1 MANKKRKVSLND
13 YASCYHYF
21 ERAIQNNR
29 FMREETDSSVRI
41 KAIHAFAELKSTAE
55 DEETV
60 RLFQLWLDEFVD
72 AQTFSRC
79 YRALNQKK
87 YLMEK
92 TMRTITI
99 SDETYNALKDLSY
112 QKNASLSQV
121 ILDGCTLLRDKN
133 KESIRPLINTLN
145 TATLIPANIPTGSQ
159 KSLMTGVTSGN
170 TNVISLFG
178 DEQGESHD
186 EDEGGSEFDF
196 FDFDEVREWPRKPEG
211 YDFRANES
219 YKKYRKHIE
228 RLTIKKPDEEL
239 LAYFTKTI
247 NYFLT
252 EDNCQQ
258 IGSQLLSIQEVCLK
272 QKLFSRQFN
281 SNHFAISKGFSIPDL
296 SFEHYADELLLF
308 LGLLFGC
315 TTASITSG
323 NRQPYVFAGHP
334 NQVQMAYKAYHYLDA
349 FLSDEVKRFK
359 DNCHKNTK
367 RKNKKMKAQWHGGHL
382 VGIMFH
388 PILDDEETY
397 KLLTDEEYDKL
408 ATHTHHKVHVY
419 YDENEPIGGWWTPD
433 KEKPFRW

>member
-1 MANKKRKVSLND
+1 M
-13 YASCYHYF
+13 
-21 ERAIQNNR
+21 
-29 FMREETDSSVRI
+29 
-41 KAIHAFAELKSTAE
+41 
-55 DEETV
+55 
-60 RLFQLWLDEFVD
+60 
-72 AQTFSRC
+72 
-79 YRALNQKK
+79 
-87 YLMEK
+87 
-92 TMRTITI
+92 
-99 SDETYNALKDLSY
+99 
-112 QKNASLSQV
+112 
-121 ILDGCTLLRDKN
+121 
-133 KESIRPLINTLN
+133 
-145 TATLIPANIPTGSQ
+145 
-159 KSLMTGVTSGN
+159 
-170 TNVISLFG
+170 
-178 DEQGESHD
+178 
-186 EDEGGSEFDF
+186 
-196 FDFDEVREWPRKPEG
+196 
-211 YDFRANES
+211 
-219 YKKYRKHIE
+219 
-228 RLTIKKPDEEL
+228 
-239 LAYFTKTI
+239 
-247 NYFLT
+247 
-252 EDNCQQ
+252 
-258 IGSQLLSIQEVCLK
+258 
-272 QKLFSRQFN
+272 
-281 SNHFAISKGFSIPDL
+281 